1 MNTKEATDQR
11 LVEEP
16 RPDRQDRSTRRFL
29 VALLVLLGMGT
40 LALLILLFWLLRSEA
55 TTTAGVEGGYPIRV
69 VTTIYGYGET
79 PDTFVSWPLGVTWD
93 DAGNVWIS
101 NTGQGRVD
109 QFTRDGGFVRSVGG
123 EAGPG
128 KLSAPYGLTVDS
140 TTDRTYVADPGA
152 GFVQVYSAST
162 GGYVTH
168 FPADDQDLEVFGEDG
183 FVPYDVEVVGG
194 RVVVTSNDGLYFFD
208 ESGHMVSRWGG
219 WTHKGKGIRG
229 ADPGMFNFPDALT
242 VDPTTGRI
250 YVADSLNRRVVALG
264 AEGRWLW
271 VSGIGDEDGRIRSF
285 WQLPRGIEVGPDG
298 NLYVVDTFRAD
309 QEGMG
314 TGHLLVLSPEGELLS
329 EFGRTGASD
338 GSFAFPEQIAAGPDG
353 LWALADRENN
363 RVVIFELITP
373 YPEVEDIYA
382 DRYPRTFEDL
392 TDQMVS
398 STPTPSPVG

>member
-1 MNTKEATDQR
+1 
-11 LVEEP
+11 
-16 RPDRQDRSTRRFL
+16 
-29 VALLVLLGMGT
+29 MGA
-40 LALLILLFWLLRSEA
+40 LALIILLFWLLRPEA
-55 TTTAGVEGGYPIRV
+55 ATSASAEGGYPIRV

-79 PDTFVSWPLGVTWD
+79 PDTFVSWPLAVTWD

-109 QFTRDGGFVRSVGG
+109 QFTRDGAFVRSVGS

-128 KLSAPYGLTVDS
+128 KLTSPYGLTVDP

-183 FVPYDVEVVGG
+183 FVPYDVETVGG
-194 RVVVTSNDGLYFFD
+194 RVVVTSNDGIYFFD
-208 ESGHMVSRWGG
+208 ESGHVVSRWGG
-219 WTHKGKGIRG
+219 WTHKGKSIRG

-242 VDPTTGRI
+242 VDPVTGRI

-271 VSGIGDEDGRIRSF
+271 VSGIGDEDGQIKSF
-285 WQLPRGIEVGPDG
+285 WQLPRGIEIGPDG

-314 TGHLLVLSPEGELLS
+314 TGHLVVLSPEGELLS
-329 EFGRTGASD
+329 EFGRTGSSD

-363 RVVIFELITP
+363 RVVIFELKTP

-382 DRYPRTFEDL
+382 DRYPSTFENL
-392 TDQMVS
+392 TDQTVT
-398 STPTPSPVG
+398 STPSPSPVG